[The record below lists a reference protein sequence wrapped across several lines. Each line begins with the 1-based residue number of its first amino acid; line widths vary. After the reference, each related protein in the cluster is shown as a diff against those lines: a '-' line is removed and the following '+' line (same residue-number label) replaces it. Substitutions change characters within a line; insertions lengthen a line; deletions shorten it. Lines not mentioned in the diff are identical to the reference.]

1 MRHDKLISADN
12 CTVMVVD
19 IQEAFVPHIRR
30 LDKVIERTLMMIR
43 AAQLLDVP
51 IIVTEQYPKGLGR
64 TVKPVREALGEIE
77 YHEKLSFSCC
87 QEPTVRTALA
97 AAKREQLI
105 LVGIE
110 AHVCIAQTALDAVAM
125 GWGGLWA
132 TLLGELAGKELAGT
146 ASAASASANV
156 LGIMVG
162 PVLFGY
168 IVDTQGSYQIAWLF
182 PALLGALSVV
192 FLSLVREHRRRT

>member
-125 GWGGLWA
+125 GLQPYVA
-132 TLLGELAGKELAGT
+132 ADAVSSRRQIDCRTALTRLGRLGVIITTTE
-146 ASAASASANV
+146 AA
-156 LGIMVG
+156 IMEMTVSSRN
-162 PVLFGY
+162 PAFKQISK
-168 IVDTQGSYQIAWLF
+168 IVK
-182 PALLGALSVV
+182 
-192 FLSLVREHRRRT
+192 